1 MQVSK
6 WFWIGSRQPLL
17 QQLVALLGRAPAAEP
32 VSQAKAGDLVVV
44 DAQAG
49 AAASALPHGH
59 VFAGV
64 RALKDVRGLAVHVVV
79 DADDRFGPELAR
91 FCLADG
97 VLRWDGSAN
106 VLDASAVDLD
116 QGTPSGKVRGPA
128 VDQLLKRVQ
137 DHLAKSGRADS
148 TLQRLLQFEREDTLL
163 HSLQDAETGLFDGP
177 YATLKLDEEW
187 KRAMRFHQP
196 LSLLLVDLG
205 PGVQQV
211 ADARRRELLAEAAG
225 VFLNECRDIDVLA
238 RFAPT
243 VFLLLLPGTGPAG
256 AEVLAGRIL
265 AALRQRLQGVPG
277 LLPACGSCSVP
288 ATEIPDRKAFLA
300 VTEACLRRA
309 QASGAGGLCTTWQ

>member
-1 MQVSK
+1 
-6 WFWIGSRQPLL
+6 
-17 QQLVALLGRAPAAEP
+17 
-32 VSQAKAGDLVVV
+32 
-44 DAQAG
+44 
-49 AAASALPHGH
+49 
-59 VFAGV
+59 
-64 RALKDVRGLAVHVVV
+64 
-79 DADDRFGPELAR
+79 
-91 FCLADG
+91 
-97 VLRWDGSAN
+97 
-106 VLDASAVDLD
+106 
-116 QGTPSGKVRGPA
+116 
-128 VDQLLKRVQ
+128 
-137 DHLAKSGRADS
+137 
-148 TLQRLLQFEREDTLL
+148 
-163 HSLQDAETGLFDGP
+163 
-177 YATLKLDEEW
+177 
-187 KRAMRFHQP
+187 MRFHQP